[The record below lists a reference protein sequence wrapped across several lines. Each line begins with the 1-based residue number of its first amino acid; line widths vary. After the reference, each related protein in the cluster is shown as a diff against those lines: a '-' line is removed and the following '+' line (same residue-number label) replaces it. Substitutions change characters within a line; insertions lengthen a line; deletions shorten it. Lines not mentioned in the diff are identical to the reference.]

1 MAQYDNLPV
10 FKAIYDLLL
19 EVYQRTRNVPRDLRY
34 TLVQDL
40 KNELLDLMVLVY
52 QANGQREKEP
62 LLRKSLEVFMYVRL
76 RIRLLKDMHHLSI
89 PQFAQLCLKTESISK
104 QLTAWHKYSQKVQ
117 TKRAKTL
124 KRRCEQRGRRMN
136 YEYR

>member
-89 PQFAQLCLKTESISK
+89 AQCTTLPKDGEHLKT
-104 QLTAWHKYSQKVQ
+104 TDGMA
-117 TKRAKTL
+117 
-124 KRRCEQRGRRMN
+124 
-136 YEYR
+136 

>member
-76 RIRLLKDMHHLSI
+76 RIRLLKDMHLLSI

-104 QLTAWHKYSQKVQ
+104 QLTAWHKYSQKVANEEGKDTE
-117 TKRAKTL
+117 TKV
-124 KRRCEQRGRRMN
+124 
-136 YEYR
+136 

>member
-89 PQFAQLCLKTESISK
+89 AQFAQFCLKTESISK
-104 QLTAWHKYSQKVQ
+104 QLTAWHKYSQKVANEEGKDTE
-117 TKRAKTL
+117 TKV
-124 KRRCEQRGRRMN
+124 
-136 YEYR
+136 

>member
-40 KNELLDLMVLVY
+40 KNELLDLMVLIY
-52 QANGQREKEP
+52 QANSQREKEP
-62 LLRKSLEVFMYVRL
+62 LLRKSLEVFVHARL

-89 PQFAQLCLKTESISK
+89 AQFAQLCLKTESISK
-104 QLTAWHKYSQKVQ
+104 QLTAWHKYSQKVANEEGKDTE
-117 TKRAKTL
+117 TKV
-124 KRRCEQRGRRMN
+124 
-136 YEYR
+136 